1 MSSSSDD
8 WVPLQSATGR
18 ARKRRRRVARVKVV
32 APRKQEEPIKM
43 VSPQGWRVLWPDPY
57 GETSTVAQ
65 SVKGLPSRADFSR
78 SWRIYKSTWAGGLR
92 GDLPVPGEKEV
103 EEMDNSGD
111 SQSLDPDK
119 LKKNLEKN
127 VSAARDEAQKLKEEV
142 SERTGIKTKED
153 LREFA
158 REMMTLVTECLR
170 EFMSGYRNGRD
181 QEVERMLNEY
191 FQEIETEED
200 KQEKGGA
207 KRRRRRKPK
216 RAIIRA

>member
-1 MSSSSDD
+1 
-8 WVPLQSATGR
+8 
-18 ARKRRRRVARVKVV
+18 
-32 APRKQEEPIKM
+32 
-43 VSPQGWRVLWPDPY
+43 
-57 GETSTVAQ
+57 
-65 SVKGLPSRADFSR
+65 
-78 SWRIYKSTWAGGLR
+78 
-92 GDLPVPGEKEV
+92 V
-103 EEMDNSGD
+103 EEIDNSGD
-111 SQSLDPDK
+111 LQSLDPDK